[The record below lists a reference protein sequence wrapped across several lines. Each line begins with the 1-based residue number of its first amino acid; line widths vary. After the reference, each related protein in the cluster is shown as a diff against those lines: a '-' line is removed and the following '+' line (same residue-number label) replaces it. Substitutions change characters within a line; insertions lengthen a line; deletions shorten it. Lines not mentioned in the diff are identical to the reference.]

1 MIESILKASS
11 DTNLRIKSKENITF
25 IIFGASG
32 DLASKKIFPA
42 LFELYQNNLISKKIR
57 IVGYARTEMNNYE
70 FHSRFSQYIKTSTLK
85 SNIIFKEF
93 KSICTYISGKYDS
106 YDGFEKLLS
115 HIKEIED
122 KCQKQN
128 RIFYMALPPNV
139 FNSVSYYI
147 KDLLY
152 PRSGVAR
159 LIIEKPFGK
168 DYESSKKLQKAL
180 TCLWNENE
188 IFRIDHYLG
197 KEMIKNIFIMRFT
210 NIFLDRLWNK
220 HYISN
225 IQIIF
230 KEPFGIEGRGGYFD
244 EFGIIRDVMQN
255 HLLQILVILTM
266 EKPFSL
272 LSSDIR
278 HKKIKI
284 LRDISVIDPKN
295 VIIGQYTRSEDGSK
309 PGYTDENDVPKD
321 SRCPTF
327 AALTLFINNEFW
339 DCIPFILIAG
349 KALDEQKVEV
359 RIQYKDIN
367 SEIFKDILRNEL
379 VISIQPD
386 EGVHMKINSKYPGLD
401 MYSVP
406 TELDFTYKNKFP
418 NVRIPEAYETLLLDV
433 IKGDQTNF
441 VCNDELE
448 ESWKIFTPLLHY
460 LDNNNDI
467 IPIPYPYGSKG
478 PKELNDYIR
487 NYEIVSQY

>member
-1 MIESILKASS
+1 MSNDS
-11 DTNLRIKSKENITF
+11 DIGTRLKENITF
-25 IIFGASG
+25 IVFGASG
-32 DLASKKIFPA
+32 DLANKKIFPA
-42 LFELYQNNLISKKIR
+42 LFELYQNNLIPKNIR
-57 IVGYARTEMNNYE
+57 IVGYARTEMSNHE

-85 SNIIFKEF
+85 SDIVFKEF

-106 YDGFEKLLS
+106 CDGFKKLLL

-152 PRSGVAR
+152 PGSGVAR
-159 LIIEKPFGK
+159 LIVEKPFGK
-168 DYESSKKLQKAL
+168 DFESSKKLQKAL
-180 TCLWNENE
+180 ACLWAENE

-197 KEMIKNIFIMRFT
+197 KEMVKNLFIMRFT
-210 NIFLDRLWNK
+210 NLFLSRLWNK

-230 KEPFGIEGRGGYFD
+230 KEPFGAEGRGGYFN

-266 EKPFSL
+266 EEPFSFL
-272 LSSDIR
+272 PSDIR
-278 HKKIKI
+278 YKKIKI
-284 LRDISVIDPKN
+284 LQDIFVIDPRN
-295 VIIGQYTRSEDGSK
+295 VIIGQYTKSEDGSK
-309 PGYTDENDVPKD
+309 PGYIDEDGVPKD

-327 AALTLFINNEFW
+327 AALTLFINNEVW
-339 DCIPFILIAG
+339 DSIPFILIAG
-349 KALDEQKVEV
+349 KVLALDEQKVEV

-367 SEIFKDILRNEL
+367 SKIFKDILRNEL
-379 VISIQPD
+379 IISIQPN

-401 MYSVP
+401 MHSVP
-406 TELDFTYKNKFP
+406 AELDFIYKNKFP
-418 NVRIPEAYETLLLDV
+418 NVRISEAYETLLLDV

-448 ESWKIFTPLLHY
+448 ESWRIFTPLLHY

-467 IPIPYPYGSKG
+467 IPILYPYVV
-478 PKELNDYIR
+478 
-487 NYEIVSQY
+487 NYVCIII